1 MSSPPAQVLHE
12 QQQQQ
17 QQLQRPPV
25 PRQDTLHTDSGLDT
39 EEIVPA
45 SPPRPPEQ
53 LVGRPNCP
61 KSAQADEQRKNYQP
75 TAAASAIPALLGAAG
90 DEDVIIDGVRMVL
103 VRDIGVQVC
112 GDSPLLNSTREEQST
127 EVALIRTQ
135 MNVFSSNS
143 KLFFIP
149 LCTQ

>member
-12 QQQQQ
+12 QQQQ

-75 TAAASAIPALLGAAG
+75 AAAASVSAIPALGGGG

-112 GDSPLLNSTREEQST
+112 GDSPLLNSTREARPIEFAS
-127 EVALIRTQ
+127 
-135 MNVFSSNS
+135 M
-143 KLFFIP
+143 
-149 LCTQ
+149 